1 MVEKSSK
8 LNDEKR
14 LTELIKNISKEEFAQ
29 QEKKT
34 SQTLLV
40 EISPNN
46 QAKNRKS
53 WKKVL
58 DLRKSIK
65 FTEN

>member
-1 MVEKSSK
+1 MVEKNSK

-53 WKKVL
+53 
-58 DLRKSIK
+58 
-65 FTEN
+65 